1 METKEIVDSIEKL
14 EDIIDRV
21 KEAQKEFEKQEPT
34 KCKDDGYDFKVCMR
48 MSGKRLKE
56 DLPFLSYVN
65 DEAFVTVYTYY
76 KRSK

>member
-1 METKEIVDSIEKL
+1 MARYWKAFET
-14 EDIIDRV
+14 
-21 KEAQKEFEKQEPT
+21 KEAQKEFEKQEIT
-34 KCKDDGYDFKVCMR
+34 ECKDDGYDFKVCMR
-48 MSGKRLKE
+48 MSGKQLKE